1 MCKGWLAVQHPA
13 LSECES
19 GPVTSAQLSTRS
31 QPLGADGPSWI
42 DHVVTPEGMVEL
54 AAEHGLADSAVEDVM
69 DVEQLPKFEDTGDH
83 LFVVL
88 HGLSLDGERLDTIEV
103 DCFVSADVLLT
114 VHHEPV
120 PGVDWLWSKV
130 AKNAHLADGGPSEVF
145 GHLCEAVGRRY
156 LSIADE
162 LERQVD
168 ALSDDALAAAPHM
181 LAEVQLLRREEAT
194 VRKILTPQLRMLGQL
209 SRLVNDQLNDRA
221 RRQLV
226 DAYDVHN
233 QVLASLATSRQLLSD
248 MLDTYRG
255 AVAERQGRAAN
266 LLTVYAAIVLP
277 MTLIAGWYGMNTE
290 NLPAAGRDW
299 GWMVVTAVMALVGII
314 SWLWFA
320 KLGIAGQ
327 PRVVKPIGKGLAAA
341 ARAPLRPVTM
351 LRRDRQV

>member
-1 MCKGWLAVQHPA
+1 VTTAVDQ
-13 LSECES
+13 
-19 GPVTSAQLSTRS
+19 TRS
-31 QPLGADGPSWI
+31 QPLGPDGPPWI
-42 DHVVTPEGMVEL
+42 DHAVTTEGLTAL
-54 AAEHGLADSAVEDVM
+54 AAEHGLAPAAVEDVM
-69 DVEQLPKFEDTGDH
+69 DVEQLPKFEQTENH
-83 LFVVL
+83 LFVIL
-88 HGLSLDGERLDTIEV
+88 HGLSLDGERLDTIEI
-103 DCFVSADVLLT
+103 DCFVSDDHLLT
-114 VHHEPV
+114 LHQAPV
-120 PGVDWLWSKV
+120 PGIDWLWQKV
-130 AKNAHLADGGPSEVF
+130 TKNPHLTTGGPSEVF
-145 GHLCEAVGRRY
+145 GHLCEAIGRRF
-156 LSIADE
+156 LSVADE

-168 ALSDDALAAAPHM
+168 GLGDDALAAAPHF

-194 VRKILTPQLRMLGQL
+194 IRKVLTPQMRMLTQL
-209 SRLVNDQLNDRA
+209 SRLPGDQLNDRA

-290 NLPAAGRDW
+290 NLPAADREW
-299 GWMVVTAVMALVGII
+299 GWMVVSVVMLVVGLI

-327 PRVVKPIGKGLAAA
+327 PRLIKPIGKGLAAA

-351 LRRDRQV
+351 LRRDHHR